1 MVNYQ
6 HQYPVGLWNGC
17 HISVTVN

>member
-6 HQYPVGLWNGC
+6 HQYLIELSNGC
-17 HISVTVN
+17 RISVTVN